1 MKIKA
6 SNHVVENL
14 HNFQHVY
21 NKPAPA
27 RTTLIHWK
35 EKLLEHGSLVSD
47 RPRTETPV
55 SASGDD
61 VKSGVLAD
69 VNEDPTTSTRRLS
82 TEHAISQTTVC
93 RILKNVGMHP

>member
-1 MKIKA
+1 MISELSLEATSHSHKLLRMEYSINEKITITA
-6 SNHVVENL
+6 WIISFENKSIESCRRK
-14 HNFQHVY
+14 FAQRY

-47 RPRTETPV
+47 RSRTETPV

-69 VNEDPTTSTRRLS
+69 VN
-82 TEHAISQTTVC
+82 
-93 RILKNVGMHP
+93 